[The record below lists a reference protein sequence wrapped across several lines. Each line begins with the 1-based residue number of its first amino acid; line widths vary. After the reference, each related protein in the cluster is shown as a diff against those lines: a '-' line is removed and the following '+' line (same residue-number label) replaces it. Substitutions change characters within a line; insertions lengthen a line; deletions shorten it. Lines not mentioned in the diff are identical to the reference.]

1 MKDGGLSK
9 ETESNVRW
17 YKNVQQTKTVT
28 RIFQYLLLGNF
39 SSNYKLGVL
48 TVFKTGERDLV
59 FTDDHLRPQIRSN
72 A

>member
-39 SSNYKLGVL
+39 SSNNELGVL
-48 TVFKTGERDLV
+48 TVSITGERGLV
-59 FTDDHLRPQIRSN
+59 L
-72 A
+72 AE